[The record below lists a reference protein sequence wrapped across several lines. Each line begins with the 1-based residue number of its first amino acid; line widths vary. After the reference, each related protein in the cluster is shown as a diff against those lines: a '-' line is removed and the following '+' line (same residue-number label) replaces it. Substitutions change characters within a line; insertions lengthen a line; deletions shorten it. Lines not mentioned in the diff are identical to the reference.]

1 MLRLKSVGNKIPMS
15 HFPEDLKYTKDHEW
29 VKKLDDGNFVVGI
42 THHAQDSLGDVTFVE
57 LPEVGASFNE
67 NDVFGV
73 VESVKAA
80 SDLFMPVSGNVLE
93 TNEGLNDA
101 PENVNSDPYGE
112 GWMIKISPTES
123 SEYEQLLDSQAYQS
137 EVG

>member
-1 MLRLKSVGNKIPMS
+1 MS
-15 HFPEDLKYTKDHEW
+15 QFPEELKYTKDHEW
-29 VKKLDDGNFVVGI
+29 VRKLDDGNFVVGI

-57 LPEVGASFNE
+57 LPEVGVSFNE

-80 SDLFMPVSGNVLE
+80 SDLFMPLSGNILE

-112 GWMIKISPTES
+112 GWMIKISPTENG
-123 SEYEQLLDSQAYQS
+123 EYEKLLDSQAYQA

>member
-1 MLRLKSVGNKIPMS
+1 MS

-29 VKKLDDGNFVVGI
+29 VRKVDDGNYVVGI

-80 SDLFMPVSGNVLE
+80 SDLFMPLSGSVIE
-93 TNEGLNDA
+93 SNEGLNDS
-101 PENVNSDPYGE
+101 PECVNSDPYGE
-112 GWMIKISPTES
+112 GWMIKISPTENG
-123 SEYEQLLDSQAYQS
+123 EYEKLLDSQAYQA

>member
-1 MLRLKSVGNKIPMS
+1 MTD
-15 HFPEDLKYTKDHEW
+15 FPENLKYTKDHEW
-29 VKKLDDGNFVVGI
+29 LKKLDDGNFLVGI

-57 LPEVGASFNE
+57 LPEIGSSFME

-80 SDLFMPVSGNVLE
+80 SDLFMPIEGEVVE
-93 TNEGLNDA
+93 CNEELNDS
-101 PENVNSDPYGE
+101 PEKVNQDPYGD
-112 GWMIKISPTES
+112 GWMIKISS
-123 SEYEQLLDSQAYQS
+123 RNISNMDKLMDSQSYQS

>member
-1 MLRLKSVGNKIPMS
+1 MTN
-15 HFPEDLKYTKDHEW
+15 FPENLKYTKDHEW
-29 VKKLDDGNFVVGI
+29 VKELDDGSFLVGI

-57 LPEVGASFNE
+57 LPETGSSYLQ

-80 SDLFMPVSGNVLE
+80 SDLFMPIEGEVVE
-93 TNEGLNDA
+93 CNEELNNS
-101 PENVNSDPYGE
+101 PEKVNQDPYGD
-112 GWMIKISPTES
+112 GWMIKISS
-123 SEYEQLLDSQAYQS
+123 KNISDMDKLLDSQSYQS